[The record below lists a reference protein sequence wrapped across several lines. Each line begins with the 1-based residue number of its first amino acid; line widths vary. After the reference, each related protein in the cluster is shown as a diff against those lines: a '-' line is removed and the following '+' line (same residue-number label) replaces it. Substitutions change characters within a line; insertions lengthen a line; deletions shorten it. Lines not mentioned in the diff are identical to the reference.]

1 MITVHISL
9 PSFWVKDSLNERGW
23 IELGEGAKLSDALK
37 EIKMPMLVARA
48 LLICVNGAL
57 STKDEELS
65 DGDCIAFF
73 PIPSGG

>member
-1 MITVHISL
+1 M
-9 PSFWVKDSLNERGW
+9 DERGW
-23 IELGEGAKLSDALK
+23 VELNEGAKLTDALK

-48 LLICVNGAL
+48 LLICINGTL
-57 STKDEELS
+57 VTSDVELM